1 MSRISPEKSKFAQ
14 TVNLL
19 SHYVKEKG
27 SLRDLNI
34 GINGDVSARNNVKPM
49 NLFPQYATMQD
60 AIRIASSRENT
71 EAEVK
76 KGQMTII
83 YAGQVLVFDDFCGV
97 KAKQVMQLASKYV
110 APSNTSTGF
119 VNVIPSNASKLV
131 ENSGNSISAQ
141 SEMKQQLP
149 PIGLDLPIARR
160 ASLHRFLSKRKDRA
174 SARGP
179 YQLHKPAPKELFDL
193 NL

>member
-1 MSRISPEKSKFAQ
+1 MSRISPEKSSKFAR

-34 GINGDVSARNNVKPM
+34 GINGDVSVENDVKPM
-49 NLFPQYATMQD
+49 NLFPQYATMPD
-60 AIRIASSRENT
+60 AIRITSSRELQ
-71 EAEVK
+71 

-83 YAGQVLVFDDFCGV
+83 YAGQVLVFDDFSGV
-97 KAKQVMQLASKYV
+97 KAKELMQLASKSV
-110 APSNTSTGF
+110 APSYVNTSK
-119 VNVIPSNASKLV
+119 AV
-131 ENSGNSISAQ
+131 ENNGNWKPFASNSGSAQ
-141 SEMKQQLP
+141 SQNEMKQAV
-149 PIGLDLPIARR
+149 GLDLPIARR
-160 ASLHRFLSKRKDRA
+160 ASLHRFLSKRKGRA

-179 YQLHKPAPKELFDL
+179 YQLHKPSAKELFDL